1 MGDEENA
8 SWDAQGCR
16 IYEGTPSKGFK
27 VRASGYI
34 VLLQVAGMLGHPRVL
49 KFAPVAILYFCKHV
63 GHVELCRH
71 VGPRR

>member
-8 SWDAQGCR
+8 SWDALEGCH
-16 IYEGTPSKGFK
+16 IYKLTLSK
-27 VRASGYI
+27 
-34 VLLQVAGMLGHPRVL
+34 VL
-49 KFAPVAILYFCKHV
+49 KFVAILYFCKHV

>member
-8 SWDAQGCR
+8 SWDAQGCH
-16 IYEGTPSKGFK
+16 IYKGTPSK
-27 VRASGYI
+27 
-34 VLLQVAGMLGHPRVL
+34 LL
-49 KFAPVAILYFCKHV
+49 KFVAILYFCKHV